1 MASQFE
7 PHGPEQR
14 VYTDERMPGLEI
26 HNDGGF
32 TFVVIS
38 NEGAVVDEFTARERI
53 GEDATSEPFA
63 QRRAQ
68 EYFNRMAE
76 QEAEVVGGGGEEE
89 GAMGAH
95 DDMTEPEMEQGWS
108 RLNWQSKQAA
118 PPPPHPKG
126 KLGPMRDVGDMMTPG
141 NVDAIIARARAE
153 RDPAKADALKRQAM
167 SMMAQEESVAQRL
180 VRMLLEF

>member
-32 TFVVIS
+32 TFTVVS
-38 NEGAVVDEFTARERI
+38 SGEVVDEFTARERI
-53 GEDATSEPFA
+53 GTDATSEQFA

-68 EYFNRMAE
+68 EYFNRMSE
-76 QEAEVVGGGGEEE
+76 QEAEVGVGGGEDAQEQE
-89 GAMGAH
+89 MGAL
-95 DDMTEPEMEQGWS
+95 PPSAGG
-108 RLNWQSKQAA
+108 RLNWQPKAQSA

-167 SMMAQEESVAQRL
+167 SMMAQEESVAHRL